1 LLLVA
6 DRGRVGEKRKQLTTL
21 TPMYMR

>member
-1 LLLVA
+1 LLVA